1 MIIIVSNALQSSF
14 LTIERP
20 KKLTE
25 LFLLSD
31 ASTMVGMNTK
41 T

>member
-1 MIIIVSNALQSSF
+1 MIIIVSNTLKTTF
-14 LTIERP
+14 FRIEGP

-31 ASTMVGMNTK
+31 ASTMAGMNTK
-41 T
+41 K